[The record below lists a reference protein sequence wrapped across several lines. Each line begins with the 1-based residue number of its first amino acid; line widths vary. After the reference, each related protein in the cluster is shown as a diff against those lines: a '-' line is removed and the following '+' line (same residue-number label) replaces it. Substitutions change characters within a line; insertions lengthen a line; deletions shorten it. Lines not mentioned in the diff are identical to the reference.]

1 MSLHLLGFALL
12 STIGPSQQ
20 QPIIPKL
27 NYVWRPGGAQYYP
40 TAKEIREFVD
50 SHPES
55 EAAVE
60 RRDGSFFAKSN
71 DHIFYLAPDLDQ
83 LVSLRLKCAL
93 MKEVL
98 KTEPTVASNSDKF
111 GTAFAEYLAFAIG
124 HTDSEIMEPPASVKD
139 LNFIFLPSATL
150 TFTAKGRVFSTKV
163 TGQVFPSLSSERYAS
178 IPEGKAGE
186 RRAWEYLDQKPLV
199 VIPNAIDDMA
209 GFQAKARA
217 RVAIGRTKLTRNAIS
232 VGRQYSGMELPS
244 AYEESYKL
252 AIKVLYE
259 LVRTRKNQFE
269 TENAKGF
276 DRWKKHWGAF
286 RDEMIWPPQGLLG
299 QRFANEL
306 KQMGEENPDE
316 LLRSASKGSQVWG
329 LSFLFNTKPIDSPR
343 NVTIWP

>member
-1 MSLHLLGFALL
+1 MPLLFTSILCLTSMSG
-12 STIGPSQQ
+12 TIPLAKL
-20 QPIIPKL
+20 PII
-27 NYVWRPGGAQYYP
+27 NYVWRPGGNQVYP
-40 TAKEIREFVD
+40 TVQEVQAFLE
-50 SHPES
+50 SHPEA
-55 EAAVE
+55 EAAE
-60 RRDGSFFAKSN
+60 DRKDRSILLKSDGQVFFFAS
-71 DHIFYLAPDLDQ
+71 DLDQ
-83 LVSLRLKCAL
+83 LVSLRLKSAL

-111 GTAFAEYLAFAIG
+111 GTAFSEYLAFAIG

-150 TFTAKGRVFSTKV
+150 TFTAKGRVFSAKV
-163 TGQVFPSLSSERYAS
+163 TGQGFPSLSSERYSS

-209 GFQAKARA
+209 GWQAKAKA
-217 RVAIGRTKLTRNAIS
+217 RVAIVRSKLTRNAIS
-232 VGRQYSGMELPS
+232 VGRQYSGMGLPS
-244 AYEESYKL
+244 DYEESYKL

-259 LVRTRKNQFE
+259 LVRTRKTQFE

-276 DRWKKHWGAF
+276 DRWKKHWGSF
-286 RDEMIWPPQGLLG
+286 RDEMIWPPQGMLG
-299 QRFANEL
+299 LQFANEL